1 MSSSGDAKKKLL
13 PGNRMKELS
22 VLTSD
27 DDATYSAAVVLRR

>member
-13 PGNRMKELS
+13 PGNRMKGPS

-27 DDATYSAAVVLRR
+27 DGAIDDSAVAFE